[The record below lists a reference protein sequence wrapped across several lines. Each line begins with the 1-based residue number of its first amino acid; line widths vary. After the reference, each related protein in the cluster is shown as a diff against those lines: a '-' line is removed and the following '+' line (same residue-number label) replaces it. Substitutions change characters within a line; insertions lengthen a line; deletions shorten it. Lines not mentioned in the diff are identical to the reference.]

1 MTIPGGAGGQLVAMA
16 GRAHDPPSE
25 AADITLCDFR
35 HILDWSSTHG
45 DNTVR
50 ALRISCRMEQ
60 LLYGRGVFCT
70 VFVQTNLPFTSEPS
84 SLSDAL
90 GVPLLVCKPRQTE
103 LESGTADLLGSA
115 QGDAG
120 GALQHL
126 CHGIDDRNRRL

>member
-35 HILDWSSTHG
+35 HILGWSSTHG

-84 SLSDAL
+84 SLSSAL
-90 GVPLLVCKPRQTE
+90 GVPPLVCKPPP
-103 LESGTADLLGSA
+103 
-115 QGDAG
+115 
-120 GALQHL
+120 
-126 CHGIDDRNRRL
+126 NRARVRHC